1 MENEFDVLME
11 SFPKRKLRDFI
22 EPINKRN
29 SHLQY
34 GPELIEG
41 VNNLGEFVPTKAQI
55 ENVDMRP
62 YKLVEKGDFVY
73 NPSRLSIGSLAYRR
87 NGKKCIVSH
96 LYVVFRIKPGFSNV
110 LLSEFLLLYFR
121 RNEFNRMVDYH
132 NYGSQRAEFGFKDIG
147 EFKIPLP
154 PIEVQRAYVKAY
166 QGLTTLIEQNESLVK
181 ELEKTAQAC
190 IVECRE
196 KWPMVEIRNFIKES
210 NSRNTESLL
219 TKEDIVGVSTE
230 KNFISTKAD
239 TTTVSTEGYKIVE
252 ARFFVFVPDTSR
264 RGDKMSLAFN
274 SLNRR
279 VLVTSIATVFEVFDL
294 ELLLPEYLFLQFKRP
309 EFDRYARFNS
319 WGSAR
324 ETFTWEDMCRV
335 KIPLPPIEVQRAYV
349 KAYQGLTTL
358 IEQNESLVKELE
370 KTAQACIVECRE
382 KWPMVEIRNFIKE
395 SNSRNTESL
404 LTKEDIVGV
413 STEKNFISTKADT
426 TTVSTEGY
434 KIVEAR
440 FFVFV
445 PDTSRRGDKMS
456 LAFNSLNRRVLV
468 TSIATVFEVFDLE
481 LLLPEYLFLQFKRPE
496 FDRYARFNSWGSARE
511 TFTWEDMCR
520 VKIPL
525 PPIEV
530 QRAIVALYTC
540 AEEARKIA
548 AEARELLKKACPA
561 MVQSAAHYKV
571 GAFR

>member
-1 MENEFDVLME
+1 MENDVVA
-11 SFPKRKLRDFI
+11 KYQAI
-22 EPINKRN
+22 
-29 SHLQY
+29 
-34 GPELIEG
+34 
-41 VNNLGEFVPTKAQI
+41 
-55 ENVDMRP
+55 
-62 YKLVEKGDFVY
+62 
-73 NPSRLSIGSLAYRR
+73 LA
-87 NGKKCIVSH
+87 
-96 LYVVFRIKPGFSNV
+96 
-110 LLSEFLLLYFR
+110 
-121 RNEFNRMVDYH
+121 
-132 NYGSQRAEFGFKDIG
+132 
-147 EFKIPLP
+147 
-154 PIEVQRAYVKAY
+154 
-166 QGLTTLIEQNESLVK
+166 K
-181 ELEKTAQAC
+181 EL
-190 IVECRE
+190 E

-349 KAYQGLTTL
+349 KAYQGLSTL
-358 IEQNESLVKELE
+358 IEQNEALVKELE

>member
-166 QGLTTLIEQNESLVK
+166 QGLSTLIEQNESLVK

-196 KWPMVEIRNFIKES
+196 KWPMVEIGQFIEQRDE
-210 NSRNTESLL
+210 RNTGEEVSISQGISNLKFFQEPKQVSSSPK
-219 TKEDIVGVSTE
+219 TDKIVRTGYFAYNRATTRNGE
-230 KNFISTKAD
+230 KISIALRERVD
-239 TTTVSTEGYKIVE
+239 CTVSSAYC
-252 ARFFVFVPDTSR
+252 
-264 RGDKMSLAFN
+264 
-274 SLNRR
+274 
-279 VLVTSIATVFEVFDL
+279 VFEVIRKDKLNPQF
-294 ELLLPEYLFLQFKRP
+294 LLLWFKRS
-309 EFDRYARFNS
+309 EFDRYARYHS
-319 WGSAR
+319 KGSAH
-324 ETFTWEDMCRV
+324 EFFEWEDMCRV

-349 KAYQGLTTL
+349 KAYQGLSTL

-382 KWPMVEIRNFIKE
+382 KWPMVEIGQFIE
-395 SNSRNTESL
+395 QRDERNTGEEVSISQGISNL
-404 LTKEDIVGV
+404 KFFQEPKQVSSSPKTDKIVRTGYFAYNRA
-413 STEKNFISTKADT
+413 TTRNGEKISIALRERVDC
-426 TTVSTEGY
+426 TVSSAY
-434 KIVEAR
+434 C
-440 FFVFV
+440 
-445 PDTSRRGDKMS
+445 
-456 LAFNSLNRRVLV
+456 
-468 TSIATVFEVFDLE
+468 VFEVIRKDKLNPQF
-481 LLLPEYLFLQFKRPE
+481 LLLWFKRSE
-496 FDRYARFNSWGSARE
+496 FDRYARYHSKGSAHE
-511 TFTWEDMCR
+511 FFEWEDMCR

-561 MVQSAAHYKV
+561 MVQSAAHHKV
-571 GAFR
+571 GVFQ

>member
-154 PIEVQRAYVKAY
+154 PIEVQWAYVKAY

-196 KWPMVEIRNFIKES
+196 KWPMVEIRPYLSSFERKNTDGRDLPFMGINRDKEIVPTTA
-210 NSRNTESLL
+210 NTEDINPKKYLVLEKGELVFSGMQTGRDICIRIALSKFSSPVLL
-219 TKEDIVGVSTE
+219 SPAYTTFKVKEE
-230 KNFISTKAD
+230 K
-239 TTTVSTEGYKIVE
+239 G
-252 ARFFVFVPDTSR
+252 
-264 RGDKMSLAFN
+264 
-274 SLNRR
+274 
-279 VLVTSIATVFEVFDL
+279 
-294 ELLLPEYLFLQFKRP
+294 LLSEYLFLNFKSN
-309 EFDRYARFNS
+309 EMDRLGWFKSDSSVRANLDWERF
-319 WGSAR
+319 
-324 ETFTWEDMCRV
+324 C
-335 KIPLPPIEVQRAYV
+335 
-349 KAYQGLTTL
+349 
-358 IEQNESLVKELE
+358 
-370 KTAQACIVECRE
+370 
-382 KWPMVEIRNFIKE
+382 EI
-395 SNSRNTESL
+395 
-404 LTKEDIVGV
+404 
-413 STEKNFISTKADT
+413 
-426 TTVSTEGY
+426 
-434 KIVEAR
+434 
-440 FFVFV
+440 
-445 PDTSRRGDKMS
+445 
-456 LAFNSLNRRVLV
+456 
-468 TSIATVFEVFDLE
+468 
-481 LLLPEYLFLQFKRPE
+481 
-496 FDRYARFNSWGSARE
+496 
-511 TFTWEDMCR
+511 
-520 VKIPL
+520 KIPL

-530 QRAIVALYTC
+530 QRAIVALYRC

-548 AEARELLKKACPA
+548 SEAKELLKKACPA
-561 MVQSAAHYKV
+561 MVQSAAHHKTGV
-571 GAFR
+571 IQ

>member
-121 RNEFNRMVDYH
+121 RNEFN
-132 NYGSQRAEFGFKDIG
+132 
-147 EFKIPLP
+147 
-154 PIEVQRAYVKAY
+154 
-166 QGLTTLIEQNESLVK
+166 
-181 ELEKTAQAC
+181 
-190 IVECRE
+190 
-196 KWPMVEIRNFIKES
+196 
-210 NSRNTESLL
+210 
-219 TKEDIVGVSTE
+219 
-230 KNFISTKAD
+230 
-239 TTTVSTEGYKIVE
+239 
-252 ARFFVFVPDTSR
+252 
-264 RGDKMSLAFN
+264 
-274 SLNRR
+274 
-279 VLVTSIATVFEVFDL
+279 
-294 ELLLPEYLFLQFKRP
+294 
-309 EFDRYARFNS
+309 RYARFNS

>member
-1 MENEFDVLME
+1 MERNNKFLEKYPE
-11 SFPKRKLRDFI
+11 QKLLELI
-22 EPINKRN
+22 EVIDERGRATKAE
-29 SHLQY
+29 Q
-34 GPELIEG
+34 IEG
-41 VNNLGEFVPTKAQI
+41 VNIEKDFARSVANLENSNLSKYKTVPVNAFAC
-55 ENVDMRP
+55 NLMHVGR
-62 YKLVEKGDFVY
+62 
-73 NPSRLSIGSLAYRR
+73 
-87 NGKKCIVSH
+87 
-96 LYVVFRIKPGFSNV
+96 
-110 LLSEFLLLYFR
+110 
-121 RNEFNRMVDYH
+121 
-132 NYGSQRAEFGFKDIG
+132 DI
-147 EFKIPLP
+147 
-154 PIEVQRAYVKAY
+154 
-166 QGLTTLIEQNESLVK
+166 
-181 ELEKTAQAC
+181 
-190 IVECRE
+190 
-196 KWPMVEIRNFIKES
+196 
-210 NSRNTESLL
+210 
-219 TKEDIVGVSTE
+219 
-230 KNFISTKAD
+230 
-239 TTTVSTEGYKIVE
+239 TVPV
-252 ARFFVFVPDTSR
+252 
-264 RGDKMSLAFN
+264 AFN
-274 SLNRR
+274 SMVNYRI
-279 VLVTSIATVFEVFDL
+279 VSPAYTVFKVKDEGK
-294 ELLLPEYLFLQFKRP
+294 LLPLFLFTQLNSK
-309 EFDRYARFNS
+309 EFDRKLWFNTD
-319 WGSAR
+319 GSVR
-324 ETFTWEDMCRV
+324 GNLSWEDMCRV

-349 KAYQGLTTL
+349 KAYQGLSTL
-358 IEQNESLVKELE
+358 IEQNEALVKELE

-561 MVQSAAHYKV
+561 MVQSAAHHKV
-571 GAFR
+571 GVFQ

>member
-1 MENEFDVLME
+1 MENDVVA
-11 SFPKRKLRDFI
+11 KYQAI
-22 EPINKRN
+22 
-29 SHLQY
+29 
-34 GPELIEG
+34 
-41 VNNLGEFVPTKAQI
+41 
-55 ENVDMRP
+55 
-62 YKLVEKGDFVY
+62 
-73 NPSRLSIGSLAYRR
+73 LA
-87 NGKKCIVSH
+87 
-96 LYVVFRIKPGFSNV
+96 
-110 LLSEFLLLYFR
+110 
-121 RNEFNRMVDYH
+121 
-132 NYGSQRAEFGFKDIG
+132 
-147 EFKIPLP
+147 
-154 PIEVQRAYVKAY
+154 
-166 QGLTTLIEQNESLVK
+166 K
-181 ELEKTAQAC
+181 EL
-190 IVECRE
+190 
-196 KWPMVEIRNFIKES
+196 
-210 NSRNTESLL
+210 
-219 TKEDIVGVSTE
+219 
-230 KNFISTKAD
+230 
-239 TTTVSTEGYKIVE
+239 
-252 ARFFVFVPDTSR
+252 
-264 RGDKMSLAFN
+264 
-274 SLNRR
+274 
-279 VLVTSIATVFEVFDL
+279 
-294 ELLLPEYLFLQFKRP
+294 
-309 EFDRYARFNS
+309 
-319 WGSAR
+319 
-324 ETFTWEDMCRV
+324 
-335 KIPLPPIEVQRAYV
+335 
-349 KAYQGLTTL
+349 
-358 IEQNESLVKELE
+358 
-370 KTAQACIVECRE
+370 E

>member
-196 KWPMVEIRNFIKES
+196 KWPMVEIRPYLSSFERKNTDGRDLPFMGINRDKEIVPTTA
-210 NSRNTESLL
+210 NTEDINPKKYLVLEKGELVFSGMQTGRDICIRIALSKFSSPVLL
-219 TKEDIVGVSTE
+219 SPAYTTFKVKEE
-230 KNFISTKAD
+230 K
-239 TTTVSTEGYKIVE
+239 G
-252 ARFFVFVPDTSR
+252 
-264 RGDKMSLAFN
+264 
-274 SLNRR
+274 
-279 VLVTSIATVFEVFDL
+279 
-294 ELLLPEYLFLQFKRP
+294 LLSEYLFLNFKSN
-309 EFDRYARFNS
+309 EMDRLGWFKSDSSVRANLDWERF
-319 WGSAR
+319 
-324 ETFTWEDMCRV
+324 C
-335 KIPLPPIEVQRAYV
+335 
-349 KAYQGLTTL
+349 
-358 IEQNESLVKELE
+358 
-370 KTAQACIVECRE
+370 
-382 KWPMVEIRNFIKE
+382 EI
-395 SNSRNTESL
+395 
-404 LTKEDIVGV
+404 
-413 STEKNFISTKADT
+413 
-426 TTVSTEGY
+426 
-434 KIVEAR
+434 
-440 FFVFV
+440 
-445 PDTSRRGDKMS
+445 
-456 LAFNSLNRRVLV
+456 
-468 TSIATVFEVFDLE
+468 
-481 LLLPEYLFLQFKRPE
+481 
-496 FDRYARFNSWGSARE
+496 
-511 TFTWEDMCR
+511 
-520 VKIPL
+520 KIPL

-530 QRAIVALYTC
+530 QRAIVALYRC

-548 AEARELLKKACPA
+548 SEAKELLKKACPA
-561 MVQSAAHYKV
+561 MVQRCSS
-571 GAFR
+571 